1 MVRLMQMF
9 LLQLFKFVVILK
21 YNYSYLDNV
30 TKLLLLCP
38 MINHVLMYLTVVQE
52 VSWLHLS
59 NVTWSMSIIVP
70 LPVSELPVIQL
81 KMLNWSLSLCDN
93 QIHQPQNRT
102 LLHPSR
108 VSYNKFF
115 RPEPGRTTIA
125 IISHPYRDSNIQ
137 LLNNNNYNYNNIQ
150 PIFF

>member
-52 VSWLHLS
+52 VS
-59 NVTWSMSIIVP
+59 
-70 LPVSELPVIQL
+70 
-81 KMLNWSLSLCDN
+81 
-93 QIHQPQNRT
+93 
-102 LLHPSR
+102 
-108 VSYNKFF
+108 
-115 RPEPGRTTIA
+115 
-125 IISHPYRDSNIQ
+125 
-137 LLNNNNYNYNNIQ
+137 
-150 PIFF
+150 